1 MCDSFY
7 RLITVLLARFEWM
20 KWPRLNHR
28 GIVHRI
34 SIAVK
39 SGRTLRK
46 SNEKQRNP
54 GSFHG
59 SLSREETIRK
69 ARTLNSSTAIS
80 ATRNAHHRQYSTRL
94 SLFLAMKRAWNWT
107 GRLLMADEW
116 IDLVARLRLSLWFPH
131 STTASTFFFFFFFF
145 CGPRLFPLLFVGF
158 CLLRPPPFG
167 GNGPWNGGEFSTDRA
182 ASYDCFLFFLFCF
195 FLPSSIGF
203 ENGPNAHGRTREW
216 RTRKAPELFFLLKK
230 KNRRRFRTKK
240 KWKMGN
246 KAKLSL
252 SLDNKTQDK
261 KSNVVFFSL
270 FVSSFL
276 YLLRLIPA
284 VV

>member
-145 CGPRLFPLLFVGF
+145 VGLVFSLCFSLGFAFFVRLRSAGTD
-158 CLLRPPPFG
+158 RG
-167 GNGPWNGGEFSTDRA
+167 MAAFSTDRA
-182 ASYDCFLFFLFCF
+182 ASYDCFFLFFFCF

-230 KNRRRFRTKK
+230 KPQTFSDEK